1 MSDFAKEIISVNI
14 EDELKQSYLSYALS
28 VIHGRALPDIR
39 DGLKPVHRRIL
50 YAMYDLK
57 NSYNKP
63 YKKSARVVGDVIGKY
78 HPHGDS
84 AVYDAMVRMAQ
95 DFSMRYP
102 IVEGQGNFGSIDG
115 DPPAAMRYTE
125 VRMAKITDQMYG
137 DIEKETVSYS
147 PNYDGSEF
155 IPDVL
160 PTKIPNLLVNGSS
173 GIAVG
178 MATNIPPHNLTEV
191 LNASVNLIND
201 PKLSIDDLIK
211 DISGPD
217 FPTGGTIDGKAG
229 IYEAYKT
236 GRGIIHIRSNTSIEE
251 DEKSGKQSLI
261 INEIPFMV
269 NKAKM
274 LEKIAELVKEKKIE
288 GITEIR
294 DESDKDGL
302 RVVIEVRKGDS
313 VEVLENNL
321 FAQTQLEQSFGINFT
336 VLVDGQP
343 KEVNLKE
350 MLEAFIKHRK
360 DIITKRT
367 KYDLKKAKDR
377 GHIVEGLMVA
387 IANIDEVITI
397 IKKSKDPK
405 LAADAI
411 CKKVWKAGPVEA
423 ILKKVGKDAC
433 KPKGLSNDLG
443 INGKKYK
450 LSPDQAK
457 AILEL
462 RLGRLTGLEQDNLS
476 NEFSDIVA
484 KIIDLQ
490 KILDD
495 KETLKNLMIEEL
507 EEVKT
512 NFGDERRTLINDTR
526 RGITN
531 EDLIPEEMRVLTVS
545 RSGYA
550 KTQPLDEYREQRRGG
565 QGKAAAAVK
574 EEDLIQNLYVLSS
587 HMQILCFTTKGKVFW
602 LKVYEIPVASRTSKG
617 RPLVNMLNLDDDE
630 SVSDILPVSEFSDD
644 QFIFM
649 ATRNGT
655 TKKTN
660 LSLFSKKYKS
670 GIKAINLD
678 EDDKLVGTAI
688 TSGDN
693 EILLASSSGKLI
705 RFNES
710 HVRPMGRTARGVR
723 GIRLKKDEKLISL
736 MIADSE
742 KTILCVSENG
752 YGKKTALDDF
762 PSHNRGGQGVISMKT
777 SERNGS
783 MVSAALVED
792 EDGIMLISDKG
803 TMIRTSVS
811 QVPTL
816 SRNTQGVK
824 VITPKEGEKL
834 IECVTIPTRTKITKR
849 TNNAQME
856 FLRWARC
863 HI

>member
-50 YAMYDLK
+50 FAMYDLK

-95 DFSMRYP
+95 DFSLRYTL
-102 IVEGQGNFGSIDG
+102 VEGQGNFGSIDG

-125 VRMAKITDQMYG
+125 VRMAKITDQMLG
-137 DIEKETVSYS
+137 DLEKDTVSFS
-147 PNYDGSEF
+147 PNYDGSEH

-160 PTKIPNLLVNGSS
+160 PTKIPNLLINGSS

-191 LNASVNLIND
+191 ITGCINLIEN

-211 DISGPD
+211 DIPGPD
-217 FPTGGTIDGKAG
+217 FPTGGTIDGRAG

-251 DEKSGKQSLI
+251 DKSGKQSLI

-269 NKAKM
+269 NKARM
-274 LEKIAELVKEKKIE
+274 LEKIAELVKDKKIE

-321 FAQTQLEQSFGINFT
+321 FAQTQLEQSFGINLT
-336 VLVDGQP
+336 VLSKGQP

-350 MLEAFIKHRK
+350 ILEAFIEHRK
-360 DIITKRT
+360 DVIVKRT
-367 KYDLKKAKDR
+367 KFDLKKAKER
-377 GHIVEGLMVA
+377 GHIVEGLMVS
-387 IANIDEVITI
+387 IANIDEVIAI

-405 LAADAI
+405 VAAEAL
-411 CKKVWKAGPVEA
+411 CKKQWDAGPLHA
-423 ILKKVGKDAC
+423 ILKKVGEDAC
-433 KPKGLSNDLG
+433 KPKGLPKDVG
-443 INGKKYK
+443 IKGKKYK
-450 LSPDQAK
+450 LSPLQAK

-462 RLGRLTGLEQDNLS
+462 RLGRLTGLEQDNLN
-476 NEFSDIVA
+476 NEFNDIIT
-484 KIIDLQ
+484 KILELQ

-495 KETLKNLMIEEL
+495 KATLQALIIDEL
-507 EEVKT
+507 NQIKAT
-512 NFGDERRTLINDTR
+512 FGDERKTLINDTR

-531 EDLIPEEMRVLTVS
+531 EDLIPEETRVLTVS

-565 QGKAAAAVK
+565 QGKAAASVK

-587 HMQILCFTTKGKVFW
+587 HVQILCFTTKGKVFW
-602 LKVYEIPVASRTSKG
+602 LKVYEIPVASRISKG

-630 SVSDILPVSEFSDD
+630 SVSEILPVDEFSDD
-644 QFIFM
+644 KYIFM
-649 ATRNGT
+649 ATRKGT

-660 LSLFSKKYKS
+660 LSLFAKKYKS

-678 EDDKLVGTAI
+678 DDDVLIGTAI
-688 TSGDN
+688 TSGED

-705 RFNES
+705 RFSES

-723 GIRLKKDEKLISL
+723 GIRLKKGEKLISL
-736 MIADSE
+736 MLGDPS

-752 YGKKTALDDF
+752 FGKKTNLDDF

-777 SERNGS
+777 SERNGI
-783 MVSAALVED
+783 MVSSTLVED
-792 EDGIMLISDKG
+792 DDGIMLISDKG
-803 TMIRTSVS
+803 TMIRTSVE

-824 VITPKEGEKL
+824 IITPKDGEKL
-834 IECVTIPTRTKITKR
+834 IECVTIPKEDDEDDD
-849 TNNAQME
+849 Q
-856 FLRWARC
+856 
-863 HI
+863 

>member
-57 NSYNKP
+57 NSFNKP

-95 DFSMRYP
+95 DFSMRYML
-102 IVEGQGNFGSIDG
+102 VQGQGNFGSIDG

-125 VRMAKITDQMYG
+125 VRMAKITDQMLN
-137 DIEKETVSYS
+137 DLEKETVSFS
-147 PNYDGSEF
+147 PNYDGSEY

-178 MATNIPPHNLTEV
+178 MATNIPPHNLNEV
-191 LNASVNLIND
+191 INGSISLIHN
-201 PKLSIDDLIK
+201 PKISIDELIK

-236 GRGIIHIRSNTSIEE
+236 GRGIIHVRSNTSIEE
-251 DEKSGKQSLI
+251 DKSGKQSLI

-269 NKAKM
+269 NKARM
-274 LEKIAELVKEKKIE
+274 LEKIAELVKDKKIE

-302 RVVIEVRKGDS
+302 RVVIEIRKGDS
-313 VEVLENNL
+313 ADVIENNL
-321 FAQTQLEQSFGINFT
+321 FSQTQLEQSFGINFT

-350 MLEAFIKHRK
+350 MLHAFIKHRK
-360 DIITKRT
+360 EIITKRT
-367 KYDLKKAKDR
+367 KYDLKKAKER

-387 IANIDEVITI
+387 IANIDEVILI

-405 LAADAI
+405 VASEALS
-411 CKKVWKAGPVEA
+411 KKIWKAGPVEA
-423 ILKKVGKDAC
+423 ILKKVGNDAC
-433 KPKGLSNDLG
+433 KPKGIDKSLG
-443 INGKKYK
+443 IKGKKYK
-450 LSPDQAK
+450 LSNDQAK

-476 NEFSDIVA
+476 SEFNEIVT
-484 KIIDLQ
+484 KIMALQ

-495 KETLKNLMIEEL
+495 KDTLKSLMIEEL
-507 EEVKT
+507 EDIQ
-512 NFGDERRTLINDTR
+512 NSFGDDRKTKINDTR

-531 EDLIPEEMRVLTVS
+531 EDLIPEETRVLTVS

-565 QGKAAAAVK
+565 QGKAAASVK

-587 HMQILCFTTKGKVFW
+587 HVQILCFTTKGKVFW

-630 SVSDILPVSEFSDD
+630 SVSEILPVDEFSKYK
-644 QFIFM
+644 FNFM
-649 ATRNGT
+649 T
-655 TKKTN
+655 TKKGKTKKTQ
-660 LSLFSKKYKS
+660 LSLFAKKYKS

-678 EDDKLVGTAI
+678 EDDKLIGSAI
-688 TSGDN
+688 TSGND
-693 EILLASSSGKLI
+693 EILLASNAGKLI

-710 HVRPMGRTARGVR
+710 HVRAMGRTARGVR
-723 GIRLKKDEKLISL
+723 GIKLKKDAKLISL
-736 MIADSE
+736 MLGNPN

-752 YGKKTALDDF
+752 YGKKTKLEDF

-777 SERNGS
+777 SERNGL
-783 MVSAALVED
+783 MVSATLVDD

-811 QVPTL
+811 QIPTL

-824 VITPKEGEKL
+824 IITPKEGEKL
-834 IECVTIPTRTKITKR
+834 TECVNIPSEEE
-849 TNNAQME
+849 QE
-856 FLRWARC
+856 
-863 HI
+863 

>member
-1 MSDFAKEIISVNI
+1 MSDFAKEIINVNI
-14 EDELKQSYLSYALS
+14 QDELKQSYLSYALS

-50 YAMYDLK
+50 FAMHDLK
-57 NSYNKP
+57 NTYNKP

-84 AVYDAMVRMAQ
+84 AVYEAMVRMAQ
-95 DFSMRYP
+95 DFSMRYMV
-102 IVEGQGNFGSIDG
+102 VEGQGNFGSIDG
-115 DPPAAMRYTE
+115 DRPAAMRYTE
-125 VRMAKITDQMYG
+125 VRMAKITDHMLG
-137 DIEKETVSYS
+137 DLEKDTVSFS

-160 PTKIPNLLVNGSS
+160 PTKVPYLLINGSS

-191 LNASVNLIND
+191 INGCLKLVDNPDSSIDELINE
-201 PKLSIDDLIK
+201 
-211 DISGPD
+211 ISGPD
-217 FPTGGTIDGKAG
+217 FPTGGTIDGRAG

-251 DEKSGKQSLI
+251 DKNGKQSLI
-261 INEIPFMV
+261 VNEIPYMV

-321 FAQTQLEQSFGINFT
+321 FAQTQLEQSFGINLT
-336 VLVDGQP
+336 VLVEGQP

-350 MLEAFIKHRK
+350 ILEAFIKHRK

-367 KYDLKKAKDR
+367 IFDLKKAKER

-405 LAADAI
+405 VAAEALI
-411 CKKVWKAGPVEA
+411 KKQWKAGPVEA

-433 KPKGLSNDLG
+433 KPLDIKAEYGL
-443 INGKKYK
+443 NGKKYK
-450 LSPDQAK
+450 LSPEQAK

-462 RLGRLTGLEQDNLS
+462 RLGRLTGLEQDNLNS
-476 NEFSDIVA
+476 EFSDIIE
-484 KIIDLQ
+484 KILEFQ

-495 KETLKNLMIEEL
+495 KATLEALLVDELNEIKN
-507 EEVKT
+507 

-531 EDLIPEEMRVLTVS
+531 EDLIPEETRVLTIS

-587 HMQILCFTTKGKVFW
+587 HTQILCFTTKGKVFW

-630 SVSDILPVSEFSDD
+630 SVSDILPVGEFSEDE
-644 QFIFM
+644 FVFM

-678 EDDKLVGTAI
+678 DDDRLIGTAI
-688 TSGDN
+688 TTGN
-693 EILLASSSGKLI
+693 QEILLASSAGKLI
-705 RFNES
+705 RFAEDQ
-710 HVRPMGRTARGVR
+710 VRHMGRTARGVR
-723 GIRLKKDEKLISL
+723 GMKLKKDEKIISL
-736 MIADSE
+736 MIADDT
-742 KTILCVSENG
+742 KTVLCVSENG
-752 YGKKTALDDF
+752 YGKKTNLDDF
-762 PSHNRGGQGVISMKT
+762 PAHNRGGQGVISMKT
-777 SERNGS
+777 SERNGL
-783 MVSAALVED
+783 MVSSALVD
-792 EDGIMLISDKG
+792 DDAGIMLISDKG

-811 QVPTL
+811 QIPTL

-834 IECVTIPTRTKITKR
+834 IECVTIPDEDEDEVE
-849 TNNAQME
+849 ASE
-856 FLRWARC
+856 
-863 HI
+863 

>member
-1 MSDFAKEIISVNI
+1 MSDFAKEIIDINI
-14 EDELKQSYLSYALS
+14 QDELKQSYLSYALS

-50 YAMYDLK
+50 FAMHDLK
-57 NSYNKP
+57 NRYNTP

-84 AVYDAMVRMAQ
+84 AVYEAMVRMAQ
-95 DFSMRYP
+95 DFSMRYML
-102 IVEGQGNFGSIDG
+102 VEGQGNFGSIDG
-115 DPPAAMRYTE
+115 DRPAAMRYTE
-125 VRMAKITDQMYG
+125 VRMAKMTDQMLG
-137 DIEKETVSYS
+137 DLEKETVSYS

-160 PTKIPNLLVNGSS
+160 PTKIPTLLINGSS

-191 LNASVNLIND
+191 INGCL
-201 PKLSIDDLIK
+201 KLVENPDSSIDELIQE
-211 DISGPD
+211 ISGPD
-217 FPTGGTIDGKAG
+217 FPTGGTIDGRSG

-251 DEKSGKQSLI
+251 DKSGKQSLI
-261 INEIPFMV
+261 IDEIPYMV

-321 FAQTQLEQSFGINFT
+321 FAQTQLEQSFGINLT

-350 MLEAFIKHRK
+350 ILEAFIKHRK

-367 KYDLKKAKDR
+367 IFDLKKSRER

-387 IANIDEVITI
+387 IANIDEIITI

-405 LAADAI
+405 VAAEALV
-411 CKKVWKAGPVEA
+411 KKQWSAGPVEA

-433 KPKGLSNDLG
+433 KPLELEEEYGLK
-443 INGKKYK
+443 GKKYK
-450 LSPDQAK
+450 LSPNQAK

-462 RLGRLTGLEQDNLS
+462 RLGRLTGLEQDNLNS
-476 NEFSDIVA
+476 EFSDIVA
-484 KIIDLQ
+484 KILELQ

-495 KETLKNLMIEEL
+495 KNTLESLLVNEL
-507 EEVKT
+507 NEVKN

-531 EDLIPEEMRVLTVS
+531 EDLIPEETRVLTIS

-565 QGKAAAAVK
+565 TGKAAAAVK

-587 HMQILCFTTKGKVFW
+587 HTQILCFTTKGKVFW

-630 SVSDILPVSEFSDD
+630 SVSDILPVGEFSED
-644 QFIFM
+644 QYIFM

-678 EDDKLVGTAI
+678 DDDRLIGTAL
-688 TSGDN
+688 TNGN
-693 EILLASSSGKLI
+693 QEILLASSSGKLI
-705 RFNES
+705 RFEEEQ
-710 HVRPMGRTARGVR
+710 VRHMGRTARGVR
-723 GIRLKKDEKLISL
+723 GMKLKKDEKIISL
-736 MIADSE
+736 MIADDT
-742 KTILCVSENG
+742 KTVLCVSENG
-752 YGKKTALDDF
+752 YGKKTKLDDF
-762 PSHNRGGQGVISMKT
+762 PAHNRGGQGVISMKT
-777 SERNGS
+777 SERNGL
-783 MVSAALVED
+783 MVSSALVD
-792 EDGIMLISDKG
+792 DDAGIMLISDKG

-811 QVPTL
+811 QIPTL

-834 IECVTIPTRTKITKR
+834 IECVTIPDEGDDEVEEE
-849 TNNAQME
+849 AAE
-856 FLRWARC
+856 
-863 HI
+863 

>member
-1 MSDFAKEIISVNI
+1 MTDFAKEILPVSI
-14 EDELKQSYLSYALS
+14 ENELNELKQSYLSYALS

-50 YAMYDLK
+50 FAMYDLK

-95 DFSMRYP
+95 DFSMRYTL
-102 IVEGQGNFGSIDG
+102 VEGQGNFGSIDG

-125 VRMAKITDQMYG
+125 VRMAKITDQMLA
-137 DIEKETVSYS
+137 DLEKETVSFS
-147 PNYDGSEF
+147 ENYDGSEH

-160 PTKIPNLLVNGSS
+160 PTKIPNLLINGSS

-191 LNASVNLIND
+191 INASINLINN
-201 PKLSIDDLIK
+201 PKISIDEIIK

-217 FPTGGTIDGKAG
+217 FPTGGIIDGKAG

-236 GRGIIHIRSNTSIEE
+236 GRGIIHIRSKTSIEE
-251 DEKSGKQSLI
+251 DKNGKQSLI
-261 INEIPFMV
+261 IHEIPYMV
-269 NKAKM
+269 NKARM
-274 LEKIAELVKEKKIE
+274 LEKIAELVKDKKIE

-343 KEVNLKE
+343 KEVDIKE
-350 MLEAFIKHRK
+350 ILSAFVKHRK
-360 DIITKRT
+360 EIIIKRT
-367 KYDLKKAKDR
+367 KYDLKKTKER

-387 IANIDEVITI
+387 IANIDEVIQI

-405 LAADAI
+405 IAAEAL
-411 CKKVWKAGPVEA
+411 CKKSWKAGPVEA

-433 KPKGLSNDLG
+433 KPSG
-443 INGKKYK
+443 ISKDAGISGKKYK
-450 LSPDQAK
+450 LSKEQAK

-476 NEFSDIVA
+476 KEFNEIIN
-484 KIIDLQ
+484 KIIELQ

-495 KETLKNLMIEEL
+495 KDTLKALMISEL
-507 EEVKT
+507 DEIKN
-512 NFGDERRTLINDTR
+512 NFGDERKTDINDTR

-531 EDLIPEEMRVLTVS
+531 EDLIPEETRVLTVS

-565 QGKAAAAVK
+565 QGKAAASVK

-587 HMQILCFTTKGKVFW
+587 HDQILCFTTKGKVFW

-617 RPLVNMLNLDDDE
+617 RPLVNMLKLDDDE
-630 SVSDILPVSEFSDD
+630 RVSDILPVNDFSDE
-644 QFIFM
+644 QYIYM
-649 ATRNGT
+649 ATKKGT
-655 TKKTN
+655 NKKSN
-660 LSLFSKKYKS
+660 LSFFAKKYKS

-678 EDDKLVGTAI
+678 DDDRLIGTAI
-688 TSGDN
+688 TNGQD

-705 RFNES
+705 RFHES
-710 HVRPMGRTARGVR
+710 KVRPMGRTARGVR
-723 GIRLKKDEKLISL
+723 GMKLKKGESLISL
-736 MIADSE
+736 MVADNT
-742 KTILCVSENG
+742 KTVLCVSENG
-752 YGKKTALDDF
+752 YGKKTKLDDF
-762 PSHNRGGQGVISMKT
+762 PTHNRGGQGVISIKT
-777 SERNGS
+777 SERNGL
-783 MVSAALVED
+783 MVSAKLVED
-792 EDGIMLISDKG
+792 DDGIMLISDKG
-803 TMIRTSVS
+803 TMIRTNVN

-824 VITPKEGEKL
+824 IISPKDGEKL
-834 IECVTIPTRTKITKR
+834 IECVNIPKEET
-849 TNNAQME
+849 E
-856 FLRWARC
+856 EE
-863 HI
+863 

>member
-50 YAMYDLK
+50 FAMYDLK

-95 DFSMRYP
+95 DFSLRYTL
-102 IVEGQGNFGSIDG
+102 VEGQGNFGSIDG

-125 VRMAKITDQMYG
+125 VRMAKITDQMLG
-137 DIEKETVSYS
+137 DLEKDTVSFS
-147 PNYDGSEF
+147 PNYDGSEH

-160 PTKIPNLLVNGSS
+160 PTKIPNLLINGSS

-191 LNASVNLIND
+191 ITGCINLIEN
-201 PKLSIDDLIK
+201 PKLSIDELIK
-211 DISGPD
+211 DIPGPD
-217 FPTGGTIDGKAG
+217 FPTGGTIDGRAG

-251 DEKSGKQSLI
+251 DKSGKQSLI

-269 NKAKM
+269 NKARM
-274 LEKIAELVKEKKIE
+274 LEKIAELVKDKKIE

-321 FAQTQLEQSFGINFT
+321 FAQTQLEQSFGINLT
-336 VLVDGQP
+336 VLSKGQP

-350 MLEAFIKHRK
+350 ILEAFIEHRK
-360 DIITKRT
+360 DVIVKRT
-367 KYDLKKAKDR
+367 KFDLKKAKER
-377 GHIVEGLMVA
+377 GHIVEGLMVS
-387 IANIDEVITI
+387 IANIDEVIAI

-405 LAADAI
+405 VAAEAL
-411 CKKVWKAGPVEA
+411 CKKQWDAGPLHA
-423 ILKKVGKDAC
+423 ILKKVGEDAC
-433 KPKGLSNDLG
+433 KPKGLPKDVG
-443 INGKKYK
+443 IKGKKYK
-450 LSPDQAK
+450 LSPLQAK

-462 RLGRLTGLEQDNLS
+462 RLGRLTGLEQDNLN
-476 NEFSDIVA
+476 NEFNDIIT
-484 KIIDLQ
+484 KILELQ

-495 KETLKNLMIEEL
+495 KATLQALIIDEL
-507 EEVKT
+507 NQIKAT
-512 NFGDERRTLINDTR
+512 FGDERKTLINDTR

-531 EDLIPEEMRVLTVS
+531 EDLIPEETRVLTVS

-565 QGKAAAAVK
+565 QGKAAASVK

-587 HMQILCFTTKGKVFW
+587 HVQILCFTTKGKVFW
-602 LKVYEIPVASRTSKG
+602 LKVYEIPVASRISKG

-630 SVSDILPVSEFSDD
+630 SVSEILPVDEFSDD
-644 QFIFM
+644 KYIFM
-649 ATRNGT
+649 ATRKGT

-660 LSLFSKKYKS
+660 LSLFAKKYKS

-678 EDDKLVGTAI
+678 DDDVLIGTAI
-688 TSGDN
+688 TSGED

-705 RFNES
+705 RFSES

-723 GIRLKKDEKLISL
+723 GIRLKKGEKLISL
-736 MIADSE
+736 MLGDPS

-752 YGKKTALDDF
+752 FGKKTNLDDF

-777 SERNGS
+777 SERNGI
-783 MVSAALVED
+783 MVSSTLVED
-792 EDGIMLISDKG
+792 DDGIMLISDKG
-803 TMIRTSVS
+803 TMIRTSVE

-824 VITPKEGEKL
+824 IITPKDGEKL
-834 IECVTIPTRTKITKR
+834 IECVTIPKEDDEDDD
-849 TNNAQME
+849 Q
-856 FLRWARC
+856 
-863 HI
+863 

>member
-1 MSDFAKEIISVNI
+1 MTDFAKEIIPVNI

-50 YAMYDLK
+50 FAMYDLK

-95 DFSMRYP
+95 DFSLRYTL
-102 IVEGQGNFGSIDG
+102 VEGQGNFGSIDG

-125 VRMAKITDQMYG
+125 VRMAKITDMMLG
-137 DIEKETVSYS
+137 DLEKETVSFS

-160 PTKIPNLLVNGSS
+160 PTKIPNLLINGSS

-178 MATNIPPHNLTEV
+178 MATNIPPHNLNEV
-191 LNASVNLIND
+191 ITGCINLIED
-201 PKLSIDDLIK
+201 PNLSIDDLIK
-211 DISGPD
+211 DIPGPD
-217 FPTGGTIDGKAG
+217 FPTGGTIDGRAG

-251 DEKSGKQSLI
+251 DKSGKQSLI
-261 INEIPFMV
+261 IDEIPFMV
-269 NKAKM
+269 NKARM

-321 FAQTQLEQSFGINFT
+321 FAQTQLEQSFGINLT
-336 VLVDGQP
+336 VLSKGQP

-350 MLEAFIKHRK
+350 ILEAFIDHRK
-360 DIITKRT
+360 DVIIKRT
-367 KYDLKKAKDR
+367 KYDLRKAKDR
-377 GHIVEGLMVA
+377 GHIVEGLMVS
-387 IANIDEVITI
+387 IANIDEVISI

-405 LAADAI
+405 VAAEEL
-411 CKKVWKAGPVEA
+411 CKKQWDAGPLSA
-423 ILKKVGKDAC
+423 ILKKVGEDAC
-433 KPKGLSNDLG
+433 KPEDLPKDVG

-450 LSPDQAK
+450 LSALQAK

-462 RLGRLTGLEQDNLS
+462 RLGRLTGLEQDNLN
-476 NEFSDIVA
+476 NEFNDIIA
-484 KIIDLQ
+484 KILELQ
-490 KILDD
+490 NILDD
-495 KETLKNLMIEEL
+495 KATLKALIIDEL
-507 EEVKT
+507 NDIKN
-512 NFGDERRTLINDTR
+512 NFGDERKTLINDTR

-531 EDLIPEEMRVLTVS
+531 EDLIPEETRVLTVS

-565 QGKAAAAVK
+565 QGKAAASVK

-587 HMQILCFTTKGKVFW
+587 HVQILCFTTKGKVFW
-602 LKVYEIPVASRTSKG
+602 LKVYEIPVASRISKG

-630 SVSDILPVSEFSDD
+630 SVSEILPVEEFSEDK
-644 QFIFM
+644 FIFM
-649 ATRNGT
+649 ATKKGT

-660 LSLFSKKYKS
+660 LSLFAKKYKS

-678 EDDKLVGTAI
+678 DDDVLIGTAI

-705 RFNES
+705 RFSES

-723 GIRLKKDEKLISL
+723 GITLKKGEKLISL
-736 MIADSE
+736 MVGDE
-742 KTILCVSENG
+742 TKTILCVSENG
-752 YGKKTALDDF
+752 YGKKTNLDDF

-777 SERNGS
+777 SDRNGS
-783 MVSAALVED
+783 MVSSTLVED
-792 EDGIMLISDKG
+792 NDGIMLISDKG
-803 TMIRTSVS
+803 TMIRTSVE

-824 VITPKEGEKL
+824 IITPKEGEKL
-834 IECVTIPTRTKITKR
+834 IECVTIPQEEEDVIEDQEK
-849 TNNAQME
+849 
-856 FLRWARC
+856 
-863 HI
+863 

>member
-1 MSDFAKEIISVNI
+1 
-14 EDELKQSYLSYALS
+14 
-28 VIHGRALPDIR
+28 
-39 DGLKPVHRRIL
+39 
-50 YAMYDLK
+50 
-57 NSYNKP
+57 
-63 YKKSARVVGDVIGKY
+63 
-78 HPHGDS
+78 
-84 AVYDAMVRMAQ
+84 MVRMAQ
-95 DFSMRYP
+95 DFSMRYMV
-102 IVEGQGNFGSIDG
+102 VEGQGNFGSIDG
-115 DPPAAMRYTE
+115 DRPAAMRYTE
-125 VRMAKITDQMYG
+125 VRMAKITDHMLG
-137 DIEKETVSYS
+137 DLEKDTVSFS

-160 PTKIPNLLVNGSS
+160 PTKVPYLLINGSS

-191 LNASVNLIND
+191 INGCLKLVDNPDSSIDELINE
-201 PKLSIDDLIK
+201 
-211 DISGPD
+211 ISGPD
-217 FPTGGTIDGKAG
+217 FPTGGTIDGRAG

-251 DEKSGKQSLI
+251 DKNGKQSLI
-261 INEIPFMV
+261 VNEIPYMV

-321 FAQTQLEQSFGINFT
+321 FAQTQLEQSFGINLT
-336 VLVDGQP
+336 VLVEGQP

-350 MLEAFIKHRK
+350 ILEAFIKHRK

-367 KYDLKKAKDR
+367 IFDLKKAKER

-405 LAADAI
+405 VAAEALI
-411 CKKVWKAGPVEA
+411 KKQWKAGPVEA

-433 KPKGLSNDLG
+433 KPLDIKAEYGL
-443 INGKKYK
+443 NGKKYK
-450 LSPDQAK
+450 LSPEQAK

-462 RLGRLTGLEQDNLS
+462 RLGRLTGLEQDNLNS
-476 NEFSDIVA
+476 EFSDIIE
-484 KIIDLQ
+484 KILEFQ

-495 KETLKNLMIEEL
+495 KATLEALLVDELNEIKN
-507 EEVKT
+507 

-531 EDLIPEEMRVLTVS
+531 EDLIPEETRVLTIS

-587 HMQILCFTTKGKVFW
+587 HTQILCFTTKGKVFW

-630 SVSDILPVSEFSDD
+630 SVSDILPVGEFSEDE
-644 QFIFM
+644 FVFM

-678 EDDKLVGTAI
+678 DDDRLIGTAI
-688 TSGDN
+688 TTGN
-693 EILLASSSGKLI
+693 QEILLASSAGKLI
-705 RFNES
+705 RFAEDQ
-710 HVRPMGRTARGVR
+710 VRHMGRTARGVR
-723 GIRLKKDEKLISL
+723 GMKLKKDEKIISL
-736 MIADSE
+736 MIADDT
-742 KTILCVSENG
+742 KTVLCVSENG
-752 YGKKTALDDF
+752 YGKKTNLDDF
-762 PSHNRGGQGVISMKT
+762 PAHNRGGQGVISMKT
-777 SERNGS
+777 SERNGL
-783 MVSAALVED
+783 MVSSALVD
-792 EDGIMLISDKG
+792 DDAGIMLISDKG

-811 QVPTL
+811 QIPTL

-834 IECVTIPTRTKITKR
+834 IECVTIPDEDEDEDE
-849 TNNAQME
+849 ASE
-856 FLRWARC
+856 
-863 HI
+863 

>member
-1 MSDFAKEIISVNI
+1 MSDFAKEIINVNI
-14 EDELKQSYLSYALS
+14 QDELKQSYLSYALS

-50 YAMYDLK
+50 FAMHDLK
-57 NSYNKP
+57 NTYNKP

-84 AVYDAMVRMAQ
+84 AVYEAMVRMAQ
-95 DFSMRYP
+95 DFSMRYMV
-102 IVEGQGNFGSIDG
+102 VEGQGNFGSIDG
-115 DPPAAMRYTE
+115 DRPAAMRYTE
-125 VRMAKITDQMYG
+125 VRMAKITDQMLG
-137 DIEKETVSYS
+137 DLEKDTVSFS

-160 PTKIPNLLVNGSS
+160 PTKIPNLLINGSS

-191 LNASVNLIND
+191 INGCLRLLSN
-201 PKLSIDDLIK
+201 PKTSIDELIQ

-236 GRGIIHIRSNTSIEE
+236 GRGIIHIRSNTTIEE
-251 DEKSGKQSLI
+251 DKNGKQSI
-261 INEIPFMV
+261 VVNEIPYMV

-321 FAQTQLEQSFGINFT
+321 FSQTQLEQSFGINLT
-336 VLVDGQP
+336 VLSEGQP

-350 MLEAFIKHRK
+350 ILEAFIGHRK

-367 KYDLKKAKDR
+367 IFDLKKAKER

-405 LAADAI
+405 IAAEAL
-411 CKKVWKAGPVEA
+411 CKKSWKAGPVEA
-423 ILKKVGKDAC
+423 ILKKVGNDAC
-433 KPKGLSNDLG
+433 KPKGLSKELG
-443 INGKKYK
+443 IKGKKYK
-450 LSPDQAK
+450 LSSDQAK

-476 NEFSDIVA
+476 NEFADIVS

-495 KETLKNLMIEEL
+495 KETLKNLMIDEL
-507 EEVKT
+507 DEVKK

-630 SVSDILPVSEFSDD
+630 SVSDILPVGEFSED
-644 QFIFM
+644 QFVFM

-660 LSLFSKKYKS
+660 LSLFSKKY
-670 GIKAINLD
+670 ND
-678 EDDKLVGTAI
+678 
-688 TSGDN
+688 
-693 EILLASSSGKLI
+693 
-705 RFNES
+705 
-710 HVRPMGRTARGVR
+710 
-723 GIRLKKDEKLISL
+723 
-736 MIADSE
+736 
-742 KTILCVSENG
+742 
-752 YGKKTALDDF
+752 
-762 PSHNRGGQGVISMKT
+762 
-777 SERNGS
+777 
-783 MVSAALVED
+783 
-792 EDGIMLISDKG
+792 
-803 TMIRTSVS
+803 
-811 QVPTL
+811 
-816 SRNTQGVK
+816 
-824 VITPKEGEKL
+824 
-834 IECVTIPTRTKITKR
+834 
-849 TNNAQME
+849 
-856 FLRWARC
+856 
-863 HI
+863 

>member
-1 MSDFAKEIISVNI
+1 MTDFAKEILPVSI
-14 EDELKQSYLSYALS
+14 ENELKQSYLSYALS

-95 DFSMRYP
+95 DFSMRYTL
-102 IVEGQGNFGSIDG
+102 VEGQGNFGSIDG

-125 VRMAKITDQMYG
+125 VRMAKITDQMLA
-137 DIEKETVSYS
+137 DLEKETVSFS
-147 PNYDGSEF
+147 ENYDGSEH

-160 PTKIPNLLVNGSS
+160 PTKIPNLLINGSS

-191 LNASVNLIND
+191 INASINLINN
-201 PKLSIDDLIK
+201 PKTSIDEIIK

-217 FPTGGTIDGKAG
+217 FPTGGIIDGKAG

-236 GRGIIHIRSNTSIEE
+236 GRGIIHIRSKTSIEE
-251 DEKSGKQSLI
+251 DKNGKQSLI
-261 INEIPFMV
+261 IHEIPYMV
-269 NKAKM
+269 NKARM
-274 LEKIAELVKEKKIE
+274 LEKIAELVKDKKIE

-343 KEVNLKE
+343 KEVDIKE
-350 MLEAFIKHRK
+350 ILSAFVKHRK
-360 DIITKRT
+360 EIIIKRT
-367 KYDLKKAKDR
+367 KYDLKKTKER

-387 IANIDEVITI
+387 IANIDEVIQI

-405 LAADAI
+405 IAAEAL
-411 CKKVWKAGPVEA
+411 CKKLWKAGPVEA

-433 KPKGLSNDLG
+433 KPSG
-443 INGKKYK
+443 ISKDAGISGKKYK
-450 LSPDQAK
+450 LSKEQAK

-476 NEFSDIVA
+476 KEFNEIIN
-484 KIIDLQ
+484 KIIELQ

-495 KETLKNLMIEEL
+495 KDTLKALMISEL
-507 EEVKT
+507 DEIKN
-512 NFGDERRTLINDTR
+512 NFGDERKTDINDTR

-531 EDLIPEEMRVLTVS
+531 EDLIPEETRVLTVS

-565 QGKAAAAVK
+565 QGKAAASVK

-587 HMQILCFTTKGKVFW
+587 HDQILCFTTKGKVFW

-617 RPLVNMLNLDDDE
+617 RPLVNMLKLDDDE
-630 SVSDILPVSEFSDD
+630 RVSDILPVNDFSDD
-644 QFIFM
+644 QYIYM
-649 ATRNGT
+649 ATKKGT
-655 TKKTN
+655 NKKSN
-660 LSLFSKKYKS
+660 LSFFAKKYKS

-678 EDDKLVGTAI
+678 DDDRLIGTAI
-688 TSGDN
+688 TNGQD

-705 RFNES
+705 RFHES
-710 HVRPMGRTARGVR
+710 KVRPMGRTARGVR
-723 GIRLKKDEKLISL
+723 GIKLKKGESLISL
-736 MIADSE
+736 MVADNT
-742 KTILCVSENG
+742 KTVLCVSENG
-752 YGKKTALDDF
+752 YGKKTKLDDF
-762 PSHNRGGQGVISMKT
+762 PTHNRGGQGVISIKT
-777 SERNGS
+777 SERNGL
-783 MVSAALVED
+783 MVSAKLVED
-792 EDGIMLISDKG
+792 DDGIMLISDKG
-803 TMIRTSVS
+803 TMIRTNVN

-824 VITPKEGEKL
+824 IISPKDGEKL
-834 IECVTIPTRTKITKR
+834 IECVNIPKEET
-849 TNNAQME
+849 E
-856 FLRWARC
+856 EEE
-863 HI
+863 

>member
-50 YAMYDLK
+50 FAMYDLK

-95 DFSMRYP
+95 DFSLRYTL
-102 IVEGQGNFGSIDG
+102 VEGQGNFGSIDG

-125 VRMAKITDQMYG
+125 VRMAKITDQMLG
-137 DIEKETVSYS
+137 DLEKDTVSFS
-147 PNYDGSEF
+147 PNYDGSEH

-160 PTKIPNLLVNGSS
+160 PTKIPNLLINGSS

-191 LNASVNLIND
+191 ITGCINLIEN
-201 PKLSIDDLIK
+201 PKLSIDELIK
-211 DISGPD
+211 DIPGPD
-217 FPTGGTIDGKAG
+217 FPTGGTIDGRAG

-251 DEKSGKQSLI
+251 DKSGKQSLI

-269 NKAKM
+269 NKARM
-274 LEKIAELVKEKKIE
+274 LEKIAELVKDKKIE

-321 FAQTQLEQSFGINFT
+321 FAQTQLEQSFGINLT
-336 VLVDGQP
+336 VLSKGQP

-350 MLEAFIKHRK
+350 ILEAFIEHRK
-360 DIITKRT
+360 DVIVKRT
-367 KYDLKKAKDR
+367 KFDLKKAKER
-377 GHIVEGLMVA
+377 GHIVEGLMVS
-387 IANIDEVITI
+387 IANIDEVIAI

-405 LAADAI
+405 VAAEAL
-411 CKKVWKAGPVEA
+411 CKKQWDAGPLHA
-423 ILKKVGKDAC
+423 ILKKVGEDAC
-433 KPKGLSNDLG
+433 KPKGLPKDVG
-443 INGKKYK
+443 IKGKKYK
-450 LSPDQAK
+450 LSPLQAK

-462 RLGRLTGLEQDNLS
+462 RLGRLTGLEQDNLN
-476 NEFSDIVA
+476 NEFNDIIT
-484 KIIDLQ
+484 KIVELQ

-495 KETLKNLMIEEL
+495 KATLQALIIDEL
-507 EEVKT
+507 NQIKAT
-512 NFGDERRTLINDTR
+512 FGDERKTLINDTR

-531 EDLIPEEMRVLTVS
+531 EDLIPEETRVLTVS

-565 QGKAAAAVK
+565 QGKAAASVK

-587 HMQILCFTTKGKVFW
+587 HVQILCFTTKGKVFW
-602 LKVYEIPVASRTSKG
+602 LKVYEIPVASRISKG

-630 SVSDILPVSEFSDD
+630 SVSEILPVDEFSDD
-644 QFIFM
+644 KYIFM
-649 ATRNGT
+649 ATRKGT

-660 LSLFSKKYKS
+660 LSLFAKKYKS

-678 EDDKLVGTAI
+678 DDDVLIGTAI
-688 TSGDN
+688 TSGED

-705 RFNES
+705 RFSES

-723 GIRLKKDEKLISL
+723 GIRLKKGEKLISL
-736 MIADSE
+736 MLGDPS

-752 YGKKTALDDF
+752 FGKKTNLDDF

-777 SERNGS
+777 SERNGI
-783 MVSAALVED
+783 MVSSTLVED
-792 EDGIMLISDKG
+792 DDGIMLISDKG
-803 TMIRTSVS
+803 TMIRTSVE

-824 VITPKEGEKL
+824 IITPKDGEKL
-834 IECVTIPTRTKITKR
+834 IECVTIPKEDDEDDD
-849 TNNAQME
+849 Q
-856 FLRWARC
+856 
-863 HI
+863 

>member
-1 MSDFAKEIISVNI
+1 MSEFAKEIISVNI

-57 NSYNKP
+57 NSYNRP

-78 HPHGDS
+78 HPHGDG

-191 LNASVNLIND
+191 LNASVNLIKN

-261 INEIPFMV
+261 IHEIPFMV

-274 LEKIAELVKEKKIE
+274 LEKIAELVKDKKIE

-313 VEVLENNL
+313 VDVLENNL

-350 MLEAFIKHRK
+350 MLEAFVKHRK

-367 KYDLKKAKDR
+367 KYDLKKTKDR

-405 LAADAI
+405 LAADAL

-433 KPKGLSNDLG
+433 KPKGLSKDLG

-495 KETLKNLMIEEL
+495 KETLKSLMIDEL
-507 EEVKT
+507 EEVKS
-512 NFGDERRTLINDTR
+512 NFGDDRKTLINDTR

-630 SVSDILPVSEFSDD
+630 SVSEILPVSEFRED

-688 TSGDN
+688 TSGDE
-693 EILLASSSGKLI
+693 EILLASSAGKLI

-723 GIRLKKDEKLISL
+723 GLRLKKGEKLISL
-736 MIADSE
+736 MIANPE

-811 QVPTL
+811 QIPTL

-824 VITPKEGEKL
+824 IISPKEGEKL
-834 IECVTIPTRTKITKR
+834 IECVTIPKED
-849 TNNAQME
+849 NE
-856 FLRWARC
+856 EEEE
-863 HI
+863 

>member
-1 MSDFAKEIISVNI
+1 MSEFAKEILPVSI
-14 EDELKQSYLSYALS
+14 ENELKQSYLSYALS

-50 YAMYDLK
+50 FAMYDLK

-95 DFSMRYP
+95 DFSMRYTL
-102 IVEGQGNFGSIDG
+102 VEGQGNFGSIDG

-125 VRMAKITDQMYG
+125 VRMAKITDQMLA
-137 DIEKETVSYS
+137 DLEKETVSFS
-147 PNYDGSEF
+147 ENYDGSEH

-160 PTKIPNLLVNGSS
+160 PTKIPNLLINGSS

-191 LNASVNLIND
+191 INASINLINN
-201 PKLSIDDLIK
+201 PKISIDEIIK

-217 FPTGGTIDGKAG
+217 FPTGGIIDGKAG

-236 GRGIIHIRSNTSIEE
+236 GRGIIHIRSKTSIEE
-251 DEKSGKQSLI
+251 DKNGKQSLI
-261 INEIPFMV
+261 IHEIPYMV
-269 NKAKM
+269 NKARM
-274 LEKIAELVKEKKIE
+274 LEKIAELVKDKKIE

-343 KEVNLKE
+343 KEVDIKE
-350 MLEAFIKHRK
+350 ILSAFVKHRK
-360 DIITKRT
+360 EIIIKRT
-367 KYDLKKAKDR
+367 KYDLKKTKER

-387 IANIDEVITI
+387 IANIDEVIQI

-405 LAADAI
+405 IAAEAL
-411 CKKVWKAGPVEA
+411 CKKSWKAGPVEA

-433 KPKGLSNDLG
+433 KPSG
-443 INGKKYK
+443 ISKDAGISGKKYK
-450 LSPDQAK
+450 LSKEQAK

-476 NEFSDIVA
+476 KEFNEIID
-484 KIIDLQ
+484 KIIQLQ

-495 KETLKNLMIEEL
+495 KDTLKALMISEL
-507 EEVKT
+507 DEIKN
-512 NFGDERRTLINDTR
+512 NFGDERKTDINDTR

-531 EDLIPEEMRVLTVS
+531 EDLIPEETRVLTVS

-565 QGKAAAAVK
+565 QGKAAASVK

-587 HMQILCFTTKGKVFW
+587 HDQILCFTTKGKVFW

-617 RPLVNMLNLDDDE
+617 RPLVNMLKLDDDE
-630 SVSDILPVSEFSDD
+630 RVSDILPVNDFSDE
-644 QFIFM
+644 QYIYM
-649 ATRNGT
+649 ATKKGT
-655 TKKTN
+655 NKKSN
-660 LSLFSKKYKS
+660 LSFFAKKYKS

-678 EDDKLVGTAI
+678 DDDRLIGTAI
-688 TSGDN
+688 TNGQD

-705 RFNES
+705 RFHES
-710 HVRPMGRTARGVR
+710 KVRPMGRTARGVR
-723 GIRLKKDEKLISL
+723 GMKLKKGESLISL
-736 MIADSE
+736 MVADNT
-742 KTILCVSENG
+742 KTVLCVSENG
-752 YGKKTALDDF
+752 YGKKTKLDDF
-762 PSHNRGGQGVISMKT
+762 PTHNRGGQGVISIKT
-777 SERNGS
+777 SERNGL
-783 MVSAALVED
+783 MVSAKLVED
-792 EDGIMLISDKG
+792 DDGIMLISDKG
-803 TMIRTSVS
+803 TMIRTNVN

-824 VITPKEGEKL
+824 IISPKDGEKL
-834 IECVTIPTRTKITKR
+834 IECVNIPKEET
-849 TNNAQME
+849 E
-856 FLRWARC
+856 EE
-863 HI
+863 

>member
-50 YAMYDLK
+50 FAMYDLK

-95 DFSMRYP
+95 DFSLRYTL
-102 IVEGQGNFGSIDG
+102 VEGQGNFGSIDG

-125 VRMAKITDQMYG
+125 VRMAKITDQMLG
-137 DIEKETVSYS
+137 DLEKDTVSFS
-147 PNYDGSEF
+147 PNYDGSEH

-160 PTKIPNLLVNGSS
+160 PTKIPNLLINGSS

-191 LNASVNLIND
+191 ITGCINLIEN
-201 PKLSIDDLIK
+201 PKLSIDELIK
-211 DISGPD
+211 DIPGPD
-217 FPTGGTIDGKAG
+217 FPTGGTIDGRAG

-251 DEKSGKQSLI
+251 DKSGKQSLI

-269 NKAKM
+269 NKARM
-274 LEKIAELVKEKKIE
+274 LEKIAELVKDKKIE

-321 FAQTQLEQSFGINFT
+321 FAQTQLEQSFGINLT
-336 VLVDGQP
+336 VLSKGQP

-350 MLEAFIKHRK
+350 ILEAFIEHRK
-360 DIITKRT
+360 DVIVKRT
-367 KYDLKKAKDR
+367 KFDLKKAKER
-377 GHIVEGLMVA
+377 GHIVEGLMVS
-387 IANIDEVITI
+387 IANIDEVIAI

-405 LAADAI
+405 VAAEAL
-411 CKKVWKAGPVEA
+411 CKKQWDAGPLHA
-423 ILKKVGKDAC
+423 ILKKVGEDAC
-433 KPKGLSNDLG
+433 KPKGLPKDVG
-443 INGKKYK
+443 IKGKKYK
-450 LSPDQAK
+450 LSPLQAK

-462 RLGRLTGLEQDNLS
+462 RLGRLTGLEQDNLN
-476 NEFSDIVA
+476 NEFNDIIT
-484 KIIDLQ
+484 KILELQ

-495 KETLKNLMIEEL
+495 KATLQALIIDEL
-507 EEVKT
+507 NQIKAT
-512 NFGDERRTLINDTR
+512 FGDERKTLINDTR

-531 EDLIPEEMRVLTVS
+531 EDLIPEETRVLTVS

-565 QGKAAAAVK
+565 QGKAAASVK

-587 HMQILCFTTKGKVFW
+587 HVQILCFTTKGKVFW
-602 LKVYEIPVASRTSKG
+602 LKVYEIPVASRISKG

-630 SVSDILPVSEFSDD
+630 SVSEILPVDEFSDD
-644 QFIFM
+644 KYIFM
-649 ATRNGT
+649 ATRKGT

-660 LSLFSKKYKS
+660 LSLFAKKYKS

-678 EDDKLVGTAI
+678 DDDVLIGTAI
-688 TSGDN
+688 TSGED

-705 RFNES
+705 RFSES

-723 GIRLKKDEKLISL
+723 GIKLKKGEKLISL
-736 MIADSE
+736 MLGDPS

-752 YGKKTALDDF
+752 FGKKTNLDDF

-777 SERNGS
+777 SERNGV
-783 MVSAALVED
+783 MVSSTLVED
-792 EDGIMLISDKG
+792 DDGIMLISDKG
-803 TMIRTSVS
+803 TMIRTSVE

-824 VITPKEGEKL
+824 IITPKDGERL
-834 IECVTIPTRTKITKR
+834 IECVTIPKEDDEDDH
-849 TNNAQME
+849 Q
-856 FLRWARC
+856 
-863 HI
+863 

>member
-1 MSDFAKEIISVNI
+1 MSEFAKEIISVNI

-57 NSYNKP
+57 NSYNRP

-191 LNASVNLIND
+191 LNASVNLIKN

-261 INEIPFMV
+261 IHEIPFMV

-274 LEKIAELVKEKKIE
+274 LEKIAELVKDKKIE

-313 VEVLENNL
+313 VDVLENNL

-336 VLVDGQP
+336 VLVEGQP

-350 MLEAFIKHRK
+350 MLEAFVKHRK

-405 LAADAI
+405 LAADAL

-433 KPKGLSNDLG
+433 KPKGLSKDLG
-443 INGKKYK
+443 ITGKKYK

-495 KETLKNLMIEEL
+495 KETLKSLMIDEL
-507 EEVKT
+507 EEVKS
-512 NFGDERRTLINDTR
+512 NFGDDRKTLINDTR

-630 SVSDILPVSEFSDD
+630 SVSEILPVSEFRED

-688 TSGDN
+688 TSGDE
-693 EILLASSSGKLI
+693 EILLASSAGKLI

-723 GIRLKKDEKLISL
+723 GLRLKKGEKLISL
-736 MIADSE
+736 MIANPE

-811 QVPTL
+811 QIPTL

-824 VITPKEGEKL
+824 IISPKEGEKL
-834 IECVTIPTRTKITKR
+834 IECVTIPKED
-849 TNNAQME
+849 NE
-856 FLRWARC
+856 EEEE
-863 HI
+863 

>member
-1 MSDFAKEIISVNI
+1 MSDFAKEIINVNI
-14 EDELKQSYLSYALS
+14 QDELKQSYLSYALS

-50 YAMYDLK
+50 FAMHDLK
-57 NSYNKP
+57 NTYNKP

-84 AVYDAMVRMAQ
+84 AVYEAMVRMAQ
-95 DFSMRYP
+95 DFSMRYMV
-102 IVEGQGNFGSIDG
+102 VEGQGNFGSIDG
-115 DPPAAMRYTE
+115 DRPAAMRYTE
-125 VRMAKITDQMYG
+125 VRMAKITDHMLG
-137 DIEKETVSYS
+137 DLEKDTVSFS

-160 PTKIPNLLVNGSS
+160 PTKIPYLLINGSS

-191 LNASVNLIND
+191 INGCL
-201 PKLSIDDLIK
+201 KLVEKPDSSIYDLIHE
-211 DISGPD
+211 ISGPD
-217 FPTGGTIDGKAG
+217 FPTGGTIDGRAG

-251 DEKSGKQSLI
+251 DKNGKQSLI
-261 INEIPFMV
+261 VNEIPYMV

-274 LEKIAELVKEKKIE
+274 IEKIAELVKEKKIE

-321 FAQTQLEQSFGINFT
+321 FAQTQLEQSFGINLT

-343 KEVNLKE
+343 REVNLKE
-350 MLEAFIKHRK
+350 ILEAFIKHRK
-360 DIITKRT
+360 NIITKRT
-367 KYDLKKAKDR
+367 IFDLKKAKER

-405 LAADAI
+405 VAAEALI
-411 CKKVWKAGPVEA
+411 KKQWKAGPVEA

-433 KPKGLSNDLG
+433 KPLDTKAEYGL
-443 INGKKYK
+443 NGKKYK

-462 RLGRLTGLEQDNLS
+462 RLGRLTGLEQDNLNS
-476 NEFSDIVA
+476 EFSDIVE
-484 KIIDLQ
+484 KILELQ

-495 KETLKNLMIEEL
+495 KATLETILVNELNEIKN
-507 EEVKT
+507 

-531 EDLIPEEMRVLTVS
+531 EDLIPEETRVLTIS

-587 HMQILCFTTKGKVFW
+587 HTQILCFTTKGKVFW

-630 SVSDILPVSEFSDD
+630 SVSDILPVGEFSED
-644 QFIFM
+644 QFVFM

-678 EDDKLVGTAI
+678 DDDRLIGTAI
-688 TSGDN
+688 TNGSQ

-705 RFNES
+705 RFEEDQ
-710 HVRPMGRTARGVR
+710 VRHMGRTARGVR
-723 GIRLKKDEKLISL
+723 GMKLKKDEKIISL
-736 MIADSE
+736 MIADNT
-742 KTILCVSENG
+742 KTVLCVSENG
-752 YGKKTALDDF
+752 YGKKTNLDDF
-762 PSHNRGGQGVISMKT
+762 PAHNRGGQGVISMKT
-777 SERNGS
+777 SERNGL
-783 MVSAALVED
+783 MVSSALVD
-792 EDGIMLISDKG
+792 DDAGIMLISDKG

-811 QVPTL
+811 QIPTL

-824 VITPKEGEKL
+824 VITPKDGEKL
-834 IECVTIPTRTKITKR
+834 IECVTIPDEGEDEVEEE
-849 TNNAQME
+849 ASE
-856 FLRWARC
+856 
-863 HI
+863 

>member
-1 MSDFAKEIISVNI
+1 MSEFAKEIISVNI

-39 DGLKPVHRRIL
+39 DGFKPVHRRIL

-102 IVEGQGNFGSIDG
+102 VVEGQGNFGSIDG

-137 DIEKETVSYS
+137 DLEKETVSFS

-191 LNASVNLIND
+191 LNASINLIKD
-201 PKLSIDDLIK
+201 PELTIDDLIK

-217 FPTGGTIDGKAG
+217 FPTGGTIDGRSG
-229 IYEAYKT
+229 IYDAYKT
-236 GRGIIHIRSNTSIEE
+236 GRGIIHTRSNTSIEE

-261 INEIPFMV
+261 INEIPYMV
-269 NKAKM
+269 NKARM
-274 LEKIAELVKEKKIE
+274 LEKIAELVKDKKIE

-302 RVVIEVRKGDS
+302 RVVIEVRKGES

-321 FAQTQLEQSFGINFT
+321 FAQSQLEQSFGINFT

-350 MLEAFIKHRK
+350 MLEAFVKHRK
-360 DIITKRT
+360 DVIKKRT
-367 KYDLKKAKDR
+367 QYDLKKARER

-405 LAADAI
+405 VAAEALCNKD
-411 CKKVWKAGPVEA
+411 WKAGPVEA
-423 ILKKVGKDAC
+423 ILKKVGGDAC
-433 KPKGLSNDLG
+433 KPEGLAKNLG

-450 LSPDQAK
+450 LSADQAK

-476 NEFSDIVA
+476 NEFADIVS
-484 KIIDLQ
+484 KIIDLL

-495 KETLKNLMIEEL
+495 KDTLQTLMIDEL
-507 EEVKT
+507 EEIKT

-574 EEDLIQNLYVLSS
+574 EEDLIQNLYVL
-587 HMQILCFTTKGKVFW
+587 V
-602 LKVYEIPVASRTSKG
+602 
-617 RPLVNMLNLDDDE
+617 
-630 SVSDILPVSEFSDD
+630 
-644 QFIFM
+644 
-649 ATRNGT
+649 
-655 TKKTN
+655 
-660 LSLFSKKYKS
+660 
-670 GIKAINLD
+670 
-678 EDDKLVGTAI
+678 
-688 TSGDN
+688 
-693 EILLASSSGKLI
+693 
-705 RFNES
+705 
-710 HVRPMGRTARGVR
+710 
-723 GIRLKKDEKLISL
+723 
-736 MIADSE
+736 
-742 KTILCVSENG
+742 
-752 YGKKTALDDF
+752 
-762 PSHNRGGQGVISMKT
+762 VIC
-777 SERNGS
+777 RYY
-783 MVSAALVED
+783 
-792 EDGIMLISDKG
+792 
-803 TMIRTSVS
+803 VS
-811 QVPTL
+811 QL
-816 SRNTQGVK
+816 KAKYFG
-824 VITPKEGEKL
+824 
-834 IECVTIPTRTKITKR
+834 
-849 TNNAQME
+849 
-856 FLRWARC
+856 
-863 HI
+863 

>member
-1 MSDFAKEIISVNI
+1 
-14 EDELKQSYLSYALS
+14 
-28 VIHGRALPDIR
+28 
-39 DGLKPVHRRIL
+39 
-50 YAMYDLK
+50 
-57 NSYNKP
+57 
-63 YKKSARVVGDVIGKY
+63 
-78 HPHGDS
+78 
-84 AVYDAMVRMAQ
+84 
-95 DFSMRYP
+95 
-102 IVEGQGNFGSIDG
+102 
-115 DPPAAMRYTE
+115 MRYTE

-137 DIEKETVSYS
+137 DLEKETVSFS

-160 PTKIPNLLVNGSS
+160 PTKIPTLLVNGSS

-191 LNASVNLIND
+191 LNACINLIND

-217 FPTGGTIDGKAG
+217 FPTGGTIDGRAG

-236 GRGIIHIRSNTSIEE
+236 GRGIIHTRSNTSIEE

-261 INEIPFMV
+261 INEIPYMV
-269 NKAKM
+269 NKARM
-274 LEKIAELVKEKKIE
+274 LEKIAELVKDKKIE

-350 MLEAFIKHRK
+350 MLEAFVKHRK

-367 KYDLKKAKDR
+367 KYDLKKAKER

-405 LAADAI
+405 LAAEAL
-411 CKKVWKAGPVEA
+411 CKKDWKAGPVEA
-423 ILKKVGKDAC
+423 ILKKVGSDAC
-433 KPKGLSNDLG
+433 KPKGLSKDLG
-443 INGKKYK
+443 ISGKKYK
-450 LSPDQAK
+450 LSADQAK

-476 NEFSDIVA
+476 NEFADIVS
-484 KIIDLQ
+484 KITDLQ

-495 KETLKNLMIEEL
+495 KVVLKTLMIDEL
-507 EEVKT
+507 DEIRN
-512 NFGDERRTLINDTR
+512 NFGDERRTMINDTR

-630 SVSDILPVSEFSDD
+630 SVSDILPVNEFSED

-649 ATRNGT
+649 ATKKGT

-678 EDDKLVGTAI
+678 DDDKLIGTAI
-688 TSGDN
+688 TSGDD
-693 EILLASSSGKLI
+693 EIL
-705 RFNES
+705 
-710 HVRPMGRTARGVR
+710 
-723 GIRLKKDEKLISL
+723 
-736 MIADSE
+736 
-742 KTILCVSENG
+742 
-752 YGKKTALDDF
+752 
-762 PSHNRGGQGVISMKT
+762 
-777 SERNGS
+777 
-783 MVSAALVED
+783 
-792 EDGIMLISDKG
+792 
-803 TMIRTSVS
+803 
-811 QVPTL
+811 
-816 SRNTQGVK
+816 
-824 VITPKEGEKL
+824 
-834 IECVTIPTRTKITKR
+834 
-849 TNNAQME
+849 
-856 FLRWARC
+856 
-863 HI
+863 

>member
-57 NSYNKP
+57 NSFNKP

-95 DFSMRYP
+95 DFSMRYML
-102 IVEGQGNFGSIDG
+102 VQGQGNFGSIDG

-125 VRMAKITDQMYG
+125 VRMAKITDQMLN
-137 DIEKETVSYS
+137 DLEKETVSFS
-147 PNYDGSEF
+147 PNYDGSEY

-178 MATNIPPHNLTEV
+178 MATNIPPHNLNEV
-191 LNASVNLIND
+191 INGSISLIHN
-201 PKLSIDDLIK
+201 PKISIDELIK

-236 GRGIIHIRSNTSIEE
+236 GRGIIHVRSNTSIEE
-251 DEKSGKQSLI
+251 DKSGKQSLI

-269 NKAKM
+269 NKARM
-274 LEKIAELVKEKKIE
+274 LEKIAELVKDKKIE

-302 RVVIEVRKGDS
+302 RVVIEIRKGDS
-313 VEVLENNL
+313 ADVIENNL
-321 FAQTQLEQSFGINFT
+321 FSQTQLEQSFGINFT

-350 MLEAFIKHRK
+350 MLHAFIKHRK
-360 DIITKRT
+360 EIITKRT
-367 KYDLKKAKDR
+367 KYDLKKAKER

-387 IANIDEVITI
+387 IANIDEVILI

-405 LAADAI
+405 VASEALS
-411 CKKVWKAGPVEA
+411 KKIWKAGPVEA
-423 ILKKVGKDAC
+423 ILKKVGNDAC
-433 KPKGLSNDLG
+433 KPKGIDKSLG
-443 INGKKYK
+443 IKGKKYK
-450 LSPDQAK
+450 LSNDQAK

-476 NEFSDIVA
+476 SEFNEIVT
-484 KIIDLQ
+484 KIMALQ

-495 KETLKNLMIEEL
+495 KDTLKSLMIDEL
-507 EEVKT
+507 EDIQ
-512 NFGDERRTLINDTR
+512 NSFGDDRKTKINDTR

-531 EDLIPEEMRVLTVS
+531 EDLIPEETRVLTVS

-565 QGKAAAAVK
+565 QGKAAASVK

-587 HMQILCFTTKGKVFW
+587 HVQILCFTTKGKVFW

-630 SVSDILPVSEFSDD
+630 SVSEILPVDEFSEDK
-644 QFIFM
+644 FIFM
-649 ATRNGT
+649 ATQKGT
-655 TKKTN
+655 TKKTQ
-660 LSLFSKKYKS
+660 LSLFAKKYKS

-678 EDDKLVGTAI
+678 EDDKLIGSAI
-688 TSGDN
+688 TSGND
-693 EILLASSSGKLI
+693 EILLASNAGKLI

-710 HVRPMGRTARGVR
+710 HVRAMGRTARGVR
-723 GIRLKKDEKLISL
+723 GIKLKKDAKLISL
-736 MIADSE
+736 MLGNPN

-752 YGKKTALDDF
+752 YGKKTKLEDF

-777 SERNGS
+777 SERNGL
-783 MVSAALVED
+783 MVSATLVDD
-792 EDGIMLISDKG
+792 EDGVMLISDKG

-811 QVPTL
+811 QIPTL

-824 VITPKEGEKL
+824 IITPKEGEKL
-834 IECVTIPTRTKITKR
+834 TECVNIPSEEE
-849 TNNAQME
+849 QE
-856 FLRWARC
+856 
-863 HI
+863 

>member
-50 YAMYDLK
+50 FAMYDLK

-95 DFSMRYP
+95 DFSLRYTL
-102 IVEGQGNFGSIDG
+102 VEGQGNFGSIDG

-125 VRMAKITDQMYG
+125 VRMAKITDQMLG
-137 DIEKETVSYS
+137 DLEKDTVSFS
-147 PNYDGSEF
+147 PNYDGSEY

-160 PTKIPNLLVNGSS
+160 PTKIPNLLINGSS

-191 LNASVNLIND
+191 ITGCINLIEN
-201 PKLSIDDLIK
+201 PKLSIDELIK
-211 DISGPD
+211 DIPGPD
-217 FPTGGTIDGKAG
+217 FPTGGTIDGRAG

-251 DEKSGKQSLI
+251 DKSGKQSLI

-269 NKAKM
+269 NKARM
-274 LEKIAELVKEKKIE
+274 LEKIAELVKDKKIE

-321 FAQTQLEQSFGINFT
+321 FAQTQLEQSFGINLT
-336 VLVDGQP
+336 VLSQGQP

-350 MLEAFIKHRK
+350 ILEAFIEHRK
-360 DIITKRT
+360 DVIIKRT
-367 KYDLKKAKDR
+367 KFDLKKAKER
-377 GHIVEGLMVA
+377 GHIVEGLMVS
-387 IANIDEVITI
+387 IANIDEVISI

-405 LAADAI
+405 VAAEAL
-411 CKKVWKAGPVEA
+411 CKKQWDAGPLHA
-423 ILKKVGKDAC
+423 ILKKVGEDAC
-433 KPKGLSNDLG
+433 KPKGLSKDVG
-443 INGKKYK
+443 IKGKKYK
-450 LSPDQAK
+450 LSHLQAK

-462 RLGRLTGLEQDNLS
+462 RLGRLTGLEQDNLN
-476 NEFSDIVA
+476 NEFSDIIA
-484 KIIDLQ
+484 KILELQ

-495 KETLKNLMIEEL
+495 KATLQALIIDEL
-507 EEVKT
+507 NQIKT
-512 NFGDERRTLINDTR
+512 TFGDERKTLINDTR

-531 EDLIPEEMRVLTVS
+531 EDLIPEETRVLTVS

-565 QGKAAAAVK
+565 QGKAAASVK

-587 HMQILCFTTKGKVFW
+587 HVQILCFTTKGKVFW
-602 LKVYEIPVASRTSKG
+602 LKVYEIPVASRISKG

-630 SVSDILPVSEFSDD
+630 SVSEILPVDEFSDD
-644 QFIFM
+644 KYIFM
-649 ATRNGT
+649 ATRKGT

-660 LSLFSKKYKS
+660 LSLFAKKYKS

-678 EDDKLVGTAI
+678 DDDVLIGTAI
-688 TSGDN
+688 TSGED

-705 RFNES
+705 RFSES

-723 GIRLKKDEKLISL
+723 GIKLKKGEKLISL
-736 MIADSE
+736 MLGDPS

-752 YGKKTALDDF
+752 FGKKTNLEDF

-777 SERNGS
+777 SERNGA
-783 MVSAALVED
+783 MVSSTLVED
-792 EDGIMLISDKG
+792 DDGIMLISDKG
-803 TMIRTSVS
+803 TMIRTSVE

-824 VITPKEGEKL
+824 IITPKDGEKL
-834 IECVTIPTRTKITKR
+834 IECVTIPKEDDEDDD
-849 TNNAQME
+849 Q
-856 FLRWARC
+856 
-863 HI
+863 

>member
-50 YAMYDLK
+50 FAMYDLK

-95 DFSMRYP
+95 DFSLRYTL
-102 IVEGQGNFGSIDG
+102 VEGQGNFGSIDG

-125 VRMAKITDQMYG
+125 VRMAKITDQMLG
-137 DIEKETVSYS
+137 DLEKDTVSFS
-147 PNYDGSEF
+147 PNYDGSEY

-160 PTKIPNLLVNGSS
+160 PTKIPNLLINGSS

-191 LNASVNLIND
+191 ITGCINLIEN
-201 PKLSIDDLIK
+201 PKLSIDELIK
-211 DISGPD
+211 DIPGPD
-217 FPTGGTIDGKAG
+217 FPTGGTIDGRAG

-251 DEKSGKQSLI
+251 DKSGKQSLI

-269 NKAKM
+269 NKARM
-274 LEKIAELVKEKKIE
+274 LEKIAELVKDKKIE

-321 FAQTQLEQSFGINFT
+321 FAQTQLEQSFGINLT
-336 VLVDGQP
+336 VLSQGQP

-350 MLEAFIKHRK
+350 ILEAFIEHRK
-360 DIITKRT
+360 DVIIKRT
-367 KYDLKKAKDR
+367 KFDLKKAKER
-377 GHIVEGLMVA
+377 GHIVEGLMVS
-387 IANIDEVITI
+387 IANIDEVISI

-405 LAADAI
+405 VAAEAL
-411 CKKVWKAGPVEA
+411 CKKQWDAGPLHA
-423 ILKKVGKDAC
+423 ILKKVGEDAC
-433 KPKGLSNDLG
+433 KPKGLSKDVG
-443 INGKKYK
+443 IKGKKYK
-450 LSPDQAK
+450 LSHLQAK

-462 RLGRLTGLEQDNLS
+462 RLGRLTGLEQDNLN
-476 NEFSDIVA
+476 NEFSDIIA
-484 KIIDLQ
+484 KILELQ

-495 KETLKNLMIEEL
+495 KATLQALIIDEL
-507 EEVKT
+507 NQIKT
-512 NFGDERRTLINDTR
+512 TFGDERKTLINDTR

-531 EDLIPEEMRVLTVS
+531 EDLIPEETRVLTVS

-565 QGKAAAAVK
+565 QGKAAASVK

-587 HMQILCFTTKGKVFW
+587 HVQILCFTTKGKVFW
-602 LKVYEIPVASRTSKG
+602 LKVYEIPVASRISKG

-630 SVSDILPVSEFSDD
+630 SVSEILPVDEFSDD
-644 QFIFM
+644 KYIFM
-649 ATRNGT
+649 ATRKGT

-660 LSLFSKKYKS
+660 LSLFAKKYKS

-678 EDDKLVGTAI
+678 DDDVLIGTAI
-688 TSGDN
+688 TSGED

-705 RFNES
+705 RFSES

-723 GIRLKKDEKLISL
+723 GIKLKKGEKLISL
-736 MIADSE
+736 MLGDPS

-752 YGKKTALDDF
+752 FGKKTNLEDF

-777 SERNGS
+777 SERNGA
-783 MVSAALVED
+783 MVSSTLVED
-792 EDGIMLISDKG
+792 DDGIMLISDKG
-803 TMIRTSVS
+803 TMIRTSVE
-811 QVPTL
+811 QIPTL

-824 VITPKEGEKL
+824 IITPKDGEKL
-834 IECVTIPTRTKITKR
+834 IECVTIPREDDEDDD
-849 TNNAQME
+849 Q
-856 FLRWARC
+856 
-863 HI
+863 

>member
-1 MSDFAKEIISVNI
+1 MSDFAKEIINI
-14 EDELKQSYLSYALS
+14 NIQDELKQSYLSYALS

-50 YAMYDLK
+50 FAMHDLK
-57 NSYNKP
+57 NTYNKP

-84 AVYDAMVRMAQ
+84 AVYEAMVRMAQ
-95 DFSMRYP
+95 DFSMRYMV
-102 IVEGQGNFGSIDG
+102 VEGQGNFGSIDG
-115 DPPAAMRYTE
+115 DRPAAMRYTE
-125 VRMAKITDQMYG
+125 VRMAKITDHMLG
-137 DIEKETVSYS
+137 DLEKDTVSFS

-160 PTKIPNLLVNGSS
+160 PTKVPYLLINGSS

-178 MATNIPPHNLTEV
+178 MATNVPPHNLTEV
-191 LNASVNLIND
+191 INGCLRLVD
-201 PKLSIDDLIK
+201 NPDSSIDDLIQE
-211 DISGPD
+211 ISGPD
-217 FPTGGTIDGKAG
+217 FPTGGTIDGRSG

-251 DEKSGKQSLI
+251 DKNGKQSLI
-261 INEIPFMV
+261 INEIPYMV
-269 NKAKM
+269 NKSKM

-321 FAQTQLEQSFGINFT
+321 FAQTQLEQSFGINLT

-343 KEVNLKE
+343 REVNLKE
-350 MLEAFIKHRK
+350 ILEAFIKHRK
-360 DIITKRT
+360 NIITKRT
-367 KYDLKKAKDR
+367 IFDLKKAKER

-405 LAADAI
+405 VAAEALV
-411 CKKVWKAGPVEA
+411 KKQWNAGPVEA

-433 KPKGLSNDLG
+433 KPLDIKAEYGL
-443 INGKKYK
+443 NGKKYK

-462 RLGRLTGLEQDNLS
+462 RLGRLTGLEQDNLNS
-476 NEFSDIVA
+476 EFSDLVT
-484 KIIDLQ
+484 KILELQ

-495 KETLKNLMIEEL
+495 KTTLEIILVGEL
-507 EEVKT
+507 NEIKD

-531 EDLIPEEMRVLTVS
+531 EDLIPEETRVLTIS

-574 EEDLIQNLYVLSS
+574 EEDLIQSLYVLSS
-587 HMQILCFTTKGKVFW
+587 HTQILCFTTKGKVFW

-630 SVSDILPVSEFSDD
+630 SVSDILPVGEFSED
-644 QFIFM
+644 QYIFM

-678 EDDKLVGTAI
+678 DDDRLIGTAI
-688 TSGDN
+688 TNGN
-693 EILLASSSGKLI
+693 QEILLASSSGKLI
-705 RFNES
+705 RFEEDQ
-710 HVRPMGRTARGVR
+710 VRHMGRTARGVR
-723 GIRLKKDEKLISL
+723 GMKLKKGEKIISL
-736 MIADSE
+736 MIADDT
-742 KTILCVSENG
+742 KTVLCVSENG
-752 YGKKTALDDF
+752 YGKKTNLDDF
-762 PSHNRGGQGVISMKT
+762 PAHNRGGQGVISMKT
-777 SERNGS
+777 SERNGL
-783 MVSAALVED
+783 MVSSTLVD
-792 EDGIMLISDKG
+792 DDAGIMLISDKG

-811 QVPTL
+811 QIPTL

-824 VITPKEGEKL
+824 VITPKDGEKL
-834 IECVTIPTRTKITKR
+834 IECVTIPDEGEDEVEEE
-849 TNNAQME
+849 ASE
-856 FLRWARC
+856 
-863 HI
+863 